1 VRTERLFL
9 RDAEHAKLAITRFSR
24 MIARQLKL
32 NRETGVVLL
41 VAALLCGLTSCLTWP
56 NGTIASK
63 AYTSHCAIRGPQVIG
78 VNERLLGEVR
88 QIEAVTLSRRNGS
101 IEQYSVRLFA
111 LPPASRHAPARSS
124 ARRPPTLR
132 HCPTRTLALRIPA
145 KPQDSRPETSVSFAF
160 SFSSNSHPWLE

>member
-1 VRTERLFL
+1 M

-101 IEQYSVRLFA
+101 IEQYSVRLFRA
-111 LPPASRHAPARSS
+111 NGVVRPRE
-124 ARRPPTLR
+124 ARRKAAR
-132 HCPTRTLALRIPA
+132 QCGY
-145 KPQDSRPETSVSFAF
+145 
-160 SFSSNSHPWLE
+160 